1 MRGTLLLRLAC
12 ITLLTVT
19 TGISLA
25 ADIELTG
32 QWSGGQA
39 SAISVTDSAIY
50 LGHGSTISVF
60 HTRTFAMISQIS
72 LSGYIRN
79 LVISGQYAYVA
90 ATEAG
95 LFILDIA
102 NPTQIKQVAAVN
114 DVTVL
119 RVVVQGNYAYLA
131 ANDAGL
137 RILDI
142 SNPAAPKKLIDFKP
156 ESWVE
161 GVAVEG
167 RYAWLACNNRGLCV
181 VDVQN
186 PAAPVKLATH
196 AQDYTV
202 YRVFASG
209 GTVFLCGSNDAR
221 VTNFNDV
228 SQPKEI
234 TTISGSIL
242 DVAFQGNIAYVV
254 NSSQSAVD
262 LHDLTDA
269 VLKRLGSI
277 ADMYAEA
284 VTVQPGVA
292 YVARYNA
299 GFKAYNVSDPAK
311 PGTYGVWKTDET
323 LEAPFMVGE
332 YMAFPEN
339 GTGKV
344 RFYDVKDVLNP
355 QLVTT
360 ADIVLDDC
368 VFVPPYLYHTREK
381 LLCTSNLSDI
391 YNPVLES
398 KIALP
403 SKTPYYLLRQG
414 DTLCVWDGMGNYKGF
429 DLFSLADPKNPQ
441 KLASITTS
449 KAVEVC
455 GKKGSVVYLKARTNT
470 SSNAGSLVCLDI
482 SNPEAPA
489 EGGVMID
496 SEVVK
501 TFTVHENYGIA
512 WTTQDSVIIFDLSRP
527 LQPKRVSSFYQDL
540 FSIPCFY
547 GDRAYCLGGRM
558 LVYDVSDMT
567 NWRKLSDSYHME
579 YYTGSLF
586 YPPYIIKPA
595 LEGKVYVFDMSGS
608 DKVTPLGEVSVLA
621 VIKQIKAAGS
631 YLYTLDDNA
640 TLTRVR
646 CENNTLSLDR
656 ARSFRQYGSTTL
668 AGLQI
673 DGDRGYVAEGNYG
686 HMHEIDLRTPE
697 LAVLRS
703 WYFGNFQICSFAVV
717 WPYAYIRSNTDFRI
731 YDISNPPQTTLLGSI
746 AGLNGIDSDI
756 FIKGHYAYLDVQKN
770 LYVIDISNPA
780 APVQAGTFTDN
791 VNIRDMAIA
800 GDHIYLTDVYGGK
813 KIRAVNISNPAAPAA
828 EGIFNDRIYG
838 TAVTTDERY
847 VYVAGGMYGL
857 KMLDFSALMA
867 PTLAAGYYRE
877 YLEMYDIAV
886 DRQYIYVL
894 DRYRGVMQFRNNLMS
909 SVNREGSV
917 TPAAFTLRPNYPN
930 PFNAGTTIAFTLPRE
945 ERVTLSIY
953 NLLGQVVAKPVDRRM
968 EAGVHQ
974 VNWQAE
980 GMPSGIYLCEFR
992 AGSCRQ
998 MQRMLLLK

>member
-19 TGISLA
+19 AGISLA

-102 NPTQIKQVAAVN
+102 NPTQIKQAAAVN

-119 RVVVQGNYAYLA
+119 RVEVQGNYAYLA

-137 RILDI
+137 RILDV

-196 AQDYTV
+196 AEGYTV

-209 GTVFLCGSNDAR
+209 GMVFLCSGNDAR
-221 VTNFNDV
+221 VTDYNDV
-228 SQPKEI
+228 NQPKEI

-262 LHDLTDA
+262 LHDLAGAT
-269 VLKRLGSI
+269 LNRLGSI
-277 ADMYAEA
+277 ADIYAEA
-284 VTVQPGVA
+284 IAVQPGVA

-311 PGTYGVWKTDET
+311 PGTYGMWKTDET
-323 LEAPFMVGE
+323 LKAPFMVGK
-332 YMAFPEN
+332 YMAFSED
-339 GTGKV
+339 GKGKV
-344 RFYDVKDVLNP
+344 RFYDVRDVLNP

-360 ADIVLDDC
+360 TDIIMDDC
-368 VFVPPYLYHTREK
+368 LYIAPYLYYTREK
-381 LLCTSNLSDI
+381 FLCTSNLSDI

-398 KIALP
+398 RIDLP
-403 SKTPYYLLRQG
+403 TKTPYYLRRQG
-414 DTLCVWDGMGNYKGF
+414 DTLYVWDGMGNHKGF

-449 KAVEVC
+449 KAVEFC

-470 SSNAGSLVCLDI
+470 SSNTGSLICLDI
-482 SNPEAPA
+482 SNPAAPS
-489 EGGVMID
+489 EGGVIID

-501 TFTVHENYGIA
+501 VFSVHDNYGIA
-512 WTTQDSVIIFDLSRP
+512 FTAQDSVIIFDLSRP
-527 LQPKRVSSFYQDL
+527 LQPQRVSSFYQEL
-540 FSIPCFY
+540 FSTPYFI
-547 GDRAYCLGGRM
+547 GNRAYCLTGRM
-558 LVYDVSDMT
+558 LVYDVSDMA
-567 NWRKLSDSYHME
+567 NWCKLSDSFHME
-579 YYTGSLF
+579 YYTGTLF

-595 LEGKVYVFDMSGS
+595 LNGKVYVFNISDGS
-608 DKVTPLGEVSVLA
+608 KVTPLGEVSVLA
-621 VIKQIKAAGS
+621 AIKQIKAAGCC
-631 YLYTLDDNA
+631 LYTLDDKA

-646 CENNTLSLDR
+646 CTNGILAQDG
-656 ARSFRQYGSTTL
+656 ARPFRQYGSTTL

-673 DGDRGYVAEGNYG
+673 EGDRGYVAESYYG

-697 LAVLRS
+697 LDILRS
-703 WYFGNFQICSFAVV
+703 WYFGDLRICSFVVV
-717 WPYAYIRSNTDFRI
+717 WPYAYIRSNNDFRI

-770 LYVIDISNPA
+770 LYIIDISNPLE
-780 APVQAGTFTDN
+780 PVQAGTFTDN
-791 VNIRDMAIA
+791 VNIRDMAMA
-800 GDHIYLTDVYGGK
+800 GDHIYLSDVYGGK
-813 KIRAVNISNPAAPAA
+813 KIRSVNISNPAAPTA

-857 KMLDFSALMA
+857 KVLDFSAPMA

-877 YLEMYDIAV
+877 YLEMSDIAV
-886 DRQYIYVL
+886 TRQYIYVL
-894 DRYRGVMQFRNNLMS
+894 DKYRGVMQFRNNLMS
-909 SVNREGSV
+909 SVSCEV
-917 TPAAFTLRPNYPN
+917 PARPDVFALLPNYPN
-930 PFNAGTTIAFTLPRE
+930 PFNALTTLSFTLPRE

-953 NLLGQVVAKPVDRRM
+953 NLLGQTVVKLVDRRM
-968 EAGVHQ
+968 EVGMHRVS
-974 VNWQAE
+974 WQAE
-980 GMPSGIYLCEFR
+980 GMPSGLYFCEFR
-992 AGSCRQ
+992 AGSFRQ
-998 MQRMLLLK
+998 IQRMLLLK